1 MTNSIAIAKVCITL
15 GLLPRAVMYRKL
27 GCSEAFIRRS
37 VGSRSIPKPIL
48 EAPIV
53 PMLHTCAGMEW
64 DGDGPS
70 PSEFCDACQ
79 HEMCQYSIKAHKEM
93 AIAKKNYDPSKY
105 STDRSSTW
113 DEVQEKRAKEAELIA
128 SKDVSGL
135 MDMDLKRKIYRP
147 WIFYM
152 EMEDTTWWLPAGM
165 TREESFEDF
174 KAFKV
179 LQAEHGYWF
188 EPEEVKKAKEA
199 ATKKVEKELKE
210 YRAKLAGIEKVNM
223 VGDAREY
230 IRSVDRRKGEEK
242 EAEFEAWLAIA
253 KNKRP
258 IYLEGGKKGPAV
270 AKADIGSVVIKN
282 CPPSVLLCDIRI
294 VLARFGGVRDVY
306 RPKDR
311 ATGKAKPFVF
321 VEMLK
326 NAEAWSAVDH
336 FAENPFQLDGI
347 TFSVEG
353 AGERKTTEEMAA
365 IKPIKVEEE
374 VVVEQKPKV
383 EKSKPTGAFSALMD
397 SDSDSE

>member
-1 MTNSIAIAKVCITL
+1 ML
-15 GLLPRAVMYRKL
+15 RKL
-27 GCSEAFIRRS
+27 GFSQAS
-37 VGSRSIPKPIL
+37 VKSMVGSRSRPIPSLLKAIQPI
-48 EAPIV
+48 
-53 PMLHTCAGMEW
+53 PMVHNCMDMEW
-64 DGDGPS
+64 DGDGDS
-70 PSEFCDACQ
+70 PAEFCELCQ
-79 HEMCQYSIKAHKEM
+79 HQMREYSIQAQKEM
-93 AIAKKNYDPSKY
+93 AIAKKNFDPSKY
-105 STDRSSTW
+105 ATDGYSTW
-113 DEVQEKRAKEAELIA
+113 DEVQDQRAKEIELL
-128 SKDVSGL
+128 SSNDVSGL
-135 MDMDLKRKIYRP
+135 IDMDIKRKISRP

-152 EMEDTTWWLPAGM
+152 EMEDPTWWLPAGK
-165 TREESFEDF
+165 TRKEHFEDF
-174 KAFKV
+174 KAFKA
-179 LQAEHGYWF
+179 LQAEHGYWY
-188 EPEEVKKAKEA
+188 EPEDVKKAKEA
-199 ATKKVEKELKE
+199 NTKKVEKELKE
-210 YRAKLAGIEKVNM
+210 YRAKMAGIEKVDM

-336 FAENPFQLDGI
+336 FAENPFQLDGH
-347 TFSVEG
+347 TFNVEG
-353 AGERKTTEEMAA
+353 AGERKTTVEMAA
-365 IKPIKVEEE
+365 IQPIKAQVEVVEE
-374 VVVEQKPKV
+374 VVEQKPKV

-397 SDSDSE
+397 TDSDEE